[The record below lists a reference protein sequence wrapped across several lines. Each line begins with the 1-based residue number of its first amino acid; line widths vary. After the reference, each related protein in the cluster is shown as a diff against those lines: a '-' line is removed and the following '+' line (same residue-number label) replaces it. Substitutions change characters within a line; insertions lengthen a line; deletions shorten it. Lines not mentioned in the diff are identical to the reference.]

1 MSFFNLFKKK
11 KKEQPIEEL
20 KWNKMWD
27 LWAEEKASSPYAE
40 LMTYESEINNGGHMQ
55 FFDNVSNTSDLPQ
68 VISVLYTILN
78 GVLKQNLVT
87 AYNAYLEYEGN
98 DDQEDKLNEILDD
111 CDNVFY
117 ENESEIEQIL
127 KAITPF
133 NAGKKKE
140 QVLVLLKKWFP
151 KMENFNSQLK
161 KYQVTITDLLEENRK
176 LEERAKAGE
185 KGSVTIIFQE
195 IGKTTIELGR

>member
-1 MSFFNLFKKK
+1 MSFFDLFRKK
-11 KKEQPIEEL
+11 KKEQSIEEL

-68 VISVLYTILN
+68 AISALYSILN
-78 GVLKQNLVT
+78 DILKQNLKT

-98 DDQEDKLNEILDD
+98 GDQEDRLDEILEN

-117 ENESEIEQIL
+117 ENENQIEIIL
-127 KAITPF
+127 KEYAKT
-133 NAGKKKE
+133 
-140 QVLVLLKKWFP
+140 
-151 KMENFNSQLK
+151 MEL
-161 KYQVTITDLLEENRK
+161 
-176 LEERAKAGE
+176 
-185 KGSVTIIFQE
+185 
-195 IGKTTIELGR
+195 

>member
-1 MSFFNLFKKK
+1 MGFFDLFKKK

-68 VISVLYTILN
+68 AISALYSILN
-78 GVLKQNLVT
+78 DILKQNLET

-98 DDQEDKLNEILDD
+98 GDQEDSLDEILEN

-117 ENESEIEQIL
+117 ENENQIEIIL
-127 KAITPF
+127 KEYAKT
-133 NAGKKKE
+133 
-140 QVLVLLKKWFP
+140 
-151 KMENFNSQLK
+151 MEL
-161 KYQVTITDLLEENRK
+161 
-176 LEERAKAGE
+176 
-185 KGSVTIIFQE
+185 
-195 IGKTTIELGR
+195 

>member
-1 MSFFNLFKKK
+1 MGFFDLFKKK

-68 VISVLYTILN
+68 AISALYSILN
-78 GVLKQNLVT
+78 DILKQNLET

-98 DDQEDKLNEILDD
+98 GDQEDRLDEILEN

-117 ENESEIEQIL
+117 ENENQIEIIL
-127 KAITPF
+127 KEYAKT
-133 NAGKKKE
+133 
-140 QVLVLLKKWFP
+140 
-151 KMENFNSQLK
+151 MEL
-161 KYQVTITDLLEENRK
+161 
-176 LEERAKAGE
+176 
-185 KGSVTIIFQE
+185 
-195 IGKTTIELGR
+195 

>member
-1 MSFFNLFKKK
+1 MSFFDLFKKK

-78 GVLKQNLVT
+78 GILKQNLVT

-127 KAITPF
+127 KGYA
-133 NAGKKKE
+133 
-140 QVLVLLKKWFP
+140 
-151 KMENFNSQLK
+151 
-161 KYQVTITDLLEENRK
+161 
-176 LEERAKAGE
+176 
-185 KGSVTIIFQE
+185 
-195 IGKTTIELGR
+195 TTIDL